1 MQASAAV
8 SGSAYRFDR
17 FTFDLPRGTLLAA
30 DGTEVSL
37 RPKSL
42 ALLGH
47 LVARAGHVVGRAE
60 LLAAVWPGLHVTDDS
75 IAQCVKEIRRALGDE
90 GHRLLRTLPRRGY
103 VLAASVSR
111 ADAAPAMALAPGTGP
126 SGAVPRP
133 LAGRPVVAVL
143 PFGNGGSEAGRE
155 YFIDGLTADLI
166 TDLTRFQVLHVVA
179 PPRSVRRPPPGAG
192 YVVGGSV
199 RSDGGRARVTAYL
212 DDARTGMRLWAERFD
227 RLLNDLFTVQDELAT
242 AIAAR
247 LVAQVDQEGLRQARR
262 RPPENLNSYELC
274 LRGRELHDRTTEAH
288 TLAARE
294 MFARAI
300 AADPCYADAHAF
312 QAFTVQRGFSQGWGE
327 TRGQAALDEALALAW
342 RAVELEPD
350 SPRCVAVLGYILLLC
365 NRWDE
370 ALDAARAA
378 VRLNP
383 GASYGRE
390 SYGEVL
396 IHAGDDP
403 EEAVHETQFA
413 LSLDPFHPP
422 RMRHQLGR
430 ALLLAGRPEESLA
443 ELLPL
448 VARLPDY
455 RVCYTTLVTAAV
467 EAERLDEARAA
478 LRQVVRLGPHRTL
491 GTVGA
496 AWTFRRPTDA
506 ARFYAAHRAAGMP
519 ES

>member
-1 MQASAAV
+1 MQASAAA
-8 SGSAYRFDR
+8 SRIAYCFDR
-17 FTFDLPRGTLLAA
+17 FTLDLARGTLVAA
-30 DGTEVSL
+30 DGAELPL
-37 RPKSL
+37 RPKAL
-42 ALLGH
+42 ALLGR
-47 LVARAGHVVGRAE
+47 LVARAGHVVGRDE

-103 VLAASVSR
+103 LLAASVSR
-111 ADAAPAMALAPGTGP
+111 ADAAPAVVLAPATGP
-126 SGAVPRP
+126 NGAVPRP
-133 LAGRPVVAVL
+133 PAGRPVVVVL

-155 YFIDGLTADLI
+155 YFTDGLTADLI

-179 PPRSVRRPPPGAG
+179 QPRSVRRPPPGAG
-192 YVVGGSV
+192 YVVGGGV

-212 DDARTGMRLWAERFD
+212 DDTRTGVRLWAERFD
-227 RLLNDLFTVQDELAT
+227 RPLDDLFAVQDELAT

-247 LVAQVDQEGLRQARR
+247 LVAQVDQEGLREARR
-262 RPPENLNSYELC
+262 RPPESLSAYELC
-274 LRGRELHDRTTEAH
+274 LRGRELHDRTTEAD

-300 AADPCYADAHAF
+300 AADPFYADAHAF

-327 TRGQAALDEALALAW
+327 TRGQAALHEALALAR

-350 SPRCVAVLGYILLLC
+350 SPRCVAVLGYVLLLC
-365 NRWDE
+365 SRWDE

-378 VRLNP
+378 VGLNP

-403 EEAVHETQFA
+403 EEAVHETRFA

-430 ALLLAGRPEESLA
+430 ALLLAGRPEEALA
-443 ELLPL
+443 ELRPL
-448 VARLPDY
+448 VARLPNY
-455 RVCYTTLVTAAV
+455 RVCYHTLVTAAV
-467 EAERLDEARAA
+467 EAGCLDEARAA
-478 LRQVVRLGPHRTL
+478 VQQVVRLGPHRTL

-496 AWTFRRPTDA
+496 AWAFRRAADA
-506 ARFYAAHRAAGMP
+506 ERFHAAHRAAGMP
-519 ES
+519 EN